1 MIIMEYPTTSKSDL
15 FRWMEEKNLQIEQW
29 EEKEQN
35 YYTVDLLHKLREDL
49 DSGVIPGKEES
60 AFYNEV
66 KSRKDSNPTPL
77 DIEQYN
83 KLDFSE
89 IIKELPD

>member
-1 MIIMEYPTTSKSDL
+1 MEYPTTSKSDL
-15 FRWMEEKNLQIEQW
+15 YKWMEEKNLQMNEYL
-29 EEKEQN
+29 EKAEN
-35 YYTVDLLHKLREDL
+35 DYTLDLLHKLWEDL